1 MSVGHVLQVTQ
12 GHEDAAGASTHKRTS
27 GGACEMIQRRG
38 GCLLWGGGG
47 GKEKLGRGKKMRKK
61 ASVSRRCAEVKSV
74 LPSQADIGEV
84 GRGGVEGGLFPSA
97 S

>member
-38 GCLLWGGGG
+38 GCLLWGGGE
-47 GKEKLGRGKKMRKK
+47 GKEKLGRGK
-61 ASVSRRCAEVKSV
+61 KSV